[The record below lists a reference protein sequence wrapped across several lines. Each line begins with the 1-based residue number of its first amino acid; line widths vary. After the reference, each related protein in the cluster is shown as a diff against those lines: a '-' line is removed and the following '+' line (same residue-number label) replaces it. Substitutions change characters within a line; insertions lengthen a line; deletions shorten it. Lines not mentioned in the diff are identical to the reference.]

1 MTASLTFIVP
11 GLLDPVPYLEQ
22 LPAQELPKLPL
33 FNKILSRG
41 QWTVPPHENT
51 HPYGFYSTI
60 ISELTQ
66 TEINSTLPLASLLCL
81 AENQSIE
88 EPRLKQKWIM
98 RVDPCVMLPDR
109 DQLLL
114 GKIYLNNIEQGEAD
128 QLVQEINAFY
138 KTIEDD
144 IHWQLYAL
152 APEHWYLVCE
162 QPIKLD
168 TFPPEKVLNK
178 PLKQFLPAGKDSAY
192 WRNLLNEFQMILH
205 QSPVN
210 QQRMQQGKAALN
222 SVWFWGNGPIELAE
236 NNMELNNTQLYSDL
250 DFVKGLA
257 KHYKT
262 ESAPIPEQLKSLA
275 FTEQNRHIFI
285 IRDFMDDIEQRD
297 LFQWLE
303 RLKMFESHFL
313 EDIVESLRNKTID
326 ECELVSPTGRRLV
339 ITKGLLLRFW
349 RKNRKYHD
357 ILARVL

>member
-22 LPAQELPKLPL
+22 VPAQELPELPL

-41 QWTVPPHENT
+41 QWILPAHENT
-51 HPYGFYSTI
+51 QPYGFYSTI

-66 TEINSTLPLASLLCL
+66 SEINNTLPLASFLYL

-88 EPRLKQKWIM
+88 DPRLKQKWIM
-98 RVDPCVMLPDR
+98 RVDPCVMAPDR

-114 GKIYLNNIEQGEAD
+114 TKIYLNNIEQAEAD
-128 QLVQEINAFY
+128 QLLQEINAFY

-144 IHWQLYAL
+144 IQWQLYAL

-162 QPIKLD
+162 QPIQLD

-178 PLKQFLPAGKDSAY
+178 PLKHYLPKGKESAY
-192 WRNLLNEFQMILH
+192 WRNLFNEFQMILH

-222 SVWFWGNGPIELAE
+222 SVWFWGNGPVDLAE
-236 NNMELNNTQLYSDL
+236 NDKELNNTQLYSDL

-262 ESAPIPEQLKSLA
+262 ECAPIPEQLKSVS
-275 FTEQNRHIFI
+275 FTEQDRHIFV

-303 RLKMFESHFL
+303 RLKTFESHFL
-313 EDIVESLRNKTID
+313 ADIVELLSNKTID
-326 ECELVSPTGRRLV
+326 QCELVSPSGKRLLVTRRL
-339 ITKGLLLRFW
+339 LSRFW
-349 RKNRKYHD
+349 KKSLLWQYFDYN
-357 ILARVL
+357 